1 MGAQYAAHPSEPF
14 VMFVVND
21 PLQNRANMSKNEFTL
36 KPTRMRTHPHTTR
49 SRLMLEVASAL
60 VNRRDWN
67 LLQARISLREQGADG
82 WPLTLFGSDSPATI
96 HEVAAGIIQFAM
108 INPGMILK
116 VAALG
121 QAPFKEPIPLRI
133 IAVLPALDQM
143 IFAVKQETGL
153 KSIADI
159 RERKFP
165 LKLSLRGQPDHS
177 LQVIIDHVCS
187 AAGFALND
195 IVNWGGEV
203 RYDGGMPYGDNRIGA
218 VHRGEINAI
227 FDEGATAWGNM
238 ALELGMTFLSLD
250 EAILQRLESVGLR
263 RGLIEKKNFPTLADD
278 VPTLDFSGWPI
289 YTILSTP
296 DVLVRDFCRALE
308 ESKARIPWA
317 KDEPLPLAQMV
328 RDTPEGHLE
337 VPLHPAAE
345 TFWRERDYLQ

>member
-1 MGAQYAAHPSEPF
+1 
-14 VMFVVND
+14 
-21 PLQNRANMSKNEFTL
+21 MSKDEFTL

-49 SRLMLEVASAL
+49 SRFMLEVASAL

-67 LLQARISLREQGADG
+67 LLQARISLREQGANG

-96 HEVAAGIIQFAM
+96 HEVAAGQVQFAM

-143 IFAVKQETGL
+143 VFAVKVETGL
-153 KSIADI
+153 KSITDI

-177 LQVIIDHVCS
+177 LQVIIDHVCT
-187 AAGFALND
+187 AAGFTLDN
-195 IVNWGGEV
+195 IINWGGEV
-203 RYDGGMPYGDNRIGA
+203 RYDAGMPYGDNRIGA
-218 VHRGEINAI
+218 VHRGEIDAI
-227 FDEGATAWGNM
+227 FDEGASAWGNM

-250 EAILQRLESVGLR
+250 EAILRRLESVGLR
-263 RGLIEKKNFPTLADD
+263 RGLIEKKNFPKLADD

-289 YTILSTP
+289 YTIESTP
-296 DVLVRDFCRALE
+296 DALAKDFCRALD
-308 ESKARIPWA
+308 ESKERIPWA
-317 KDEPLPLAQMV
+317 KDEPLPMQQIV
-328 RDTPEGHLE
+328 RDTDEGHLE

-345 TFWRERDYLQ
+345 QFWREQGYLV

>member
-1 MGAQYAAHPSEPF
+1 
-14 VMFVVND
+14 
-21 PLQNRANMSKNEFTL
+21 MSDNEFMP

-49 SRLMLEVASAL
+49 SRVMLEVASAL
-60 VNRRDWN
+60 VNRRDWD

-96 HEVAAGIIQFAM
+96 HEVAAGKVQFAM

-143 IFAVKQETGL
+143 VFAVKLESGL
-153 KSIADI
+153 KLFAEI

-165 LKLSLRGQPDHS
+165 LKLSLRGQSDHS
-177 LQVIIDHVCS
+177 LQVIIDHVCD
-187 AAGFALND
+187 AAGFTLDD

-203 RYDGGMPYGDNRIGA
+203 RYDAGMAYGGNRLGA
-218 VHRGEINAI
+218 VHGGEIDAI
-227 FDEGATAWGNM
+227 FDEGASAWGNM
-238 ALELGMTFLSLD
+238 ALESGMAFLSLD

-263 RGLIEKKNFPTLADD
+263 RGVIEKKNFPKLADD
-278 VPTLDFSGWPI
+278 VATLDFSGWPI
-289 YTILSTP
+289 YTLDSTP
-296 DVLVRDFCRALE
+296 DALVRDFCRALD
-308 ESKARIPWA
+308 ESKERIPWA
-317 KDEPLPLAQMV
+317 KNEPLPMAQIV
-328 RDTPEGHLE
+328 RDSDEGHLE

-345 TFWRERDYLQ
+345 KYWREQGYLD